1 MPSIWAQLCVGQPIL
16 ASLPSTQPPAW
27 SCTRS
32 SCISLPAGAYP
43 FQITVTKTYNI
54 TNLFDDIK
62 ALYKI
67 AGYKGQ
73 PVAFIFT
80 DSEVKEEG
88 FLEYINQV
96 GHQLAQFCCL
106 WTAGVSAQ
114 NDCYSAVPAS
124 VGYLRHSAGL

>member
-1 MPSIWAQLCVGQPIL
+1 M
-16 ASLPSTQPPAW
+16 
-27 SCTRS
+27 
-32 SCISLPAGAYP
+32 SLPAGAYP

-96 GHQLAQFCCL
+96 GHQLARDVLCGQQDSHSKVSCWQLQHCTRFCSLSQAFLLACDFCCCFI
-106 WTAGVSAQ
+106 
-114 NDCYSAVPAS
+114 NN
-124 VGYLRHSAGL
+124 R

>member
-1 MPSIWAQLCVGQPIL
+1 M
-16 ASLPSTQPPAW
+16 
-27 SCTRS
+27 SCAGP

-96 GHQLAQFCCL
+96 GHQPAQCVHC
-106 WTAGVSAQ
+106 
-114 NDCYSAVPAS
+114 
-124 VGYLRHSAGL
+124 

>member
-1 MPSIWAQLCVGQPIL
+1 MLCC
-16 ASLPSTQPPAW
+16 AHH
-27 SCTRS
+27 
-32 SCISLPAGAYP
+32 SLPAGAYP

-96 GHQLAQFCCL
+96 GHLYSVFSVDSR
-106 WTAGVSAQ
+106 THNMEVS
-114 NDCYSAVPAS
+114 C
-124 VGYLRHSAGL
+124 

>member
-1 MPSIWAQLCVGQPIL
+1 M
-16 ASLPSTQPPAW
+16 
-27 SCTRS
+27 
-32 SCISLPAGAYP
+32 SLPAGAYP

-96 GHQLAQFCCL
+96 GHQLAHSCSL
-106 WTAGVSAQ
+106 WTAGITTQTSHADSCSTVGAAVGCPRHLCWPVCSA
-114 NDCYSAVPAS
+114 AS
-124 VGYLRHSAGL
+124 IENR

>member
-1 MPSIWAQLCVGQPIL
+1 MGRTARRRLPLQTLQRPI
-16 ASLPSTQPPAW
+16 P
-27 SCTRS
+27 
-32 SCISLPAGAYP
+32 PAGAYP

-67 AGYKGQ
+67 AGLKGQ

-96 GHQLAQFCCL
+96 RMGAGSSAALWEGRLEVRCC
-106 WTAGVSAQ
+106 
-114 NDCYSAVPAS
+114 
-124 VGYLRHSAGL
+124 